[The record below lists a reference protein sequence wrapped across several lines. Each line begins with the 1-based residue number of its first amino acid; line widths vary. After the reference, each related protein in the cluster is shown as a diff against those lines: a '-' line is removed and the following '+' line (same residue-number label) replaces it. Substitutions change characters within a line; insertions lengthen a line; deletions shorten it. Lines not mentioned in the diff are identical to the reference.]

1 MSKIYL
7 YFYKNGN
14 GSNFFFHDS
23 KDVLDSLSCFDAL
36 ISEVDL
42 ITWKSDKKNYPN
54 PKFPL
59 PGYIIEGF
67 KVLMYELLKES
78 ADHSYDDLN
87 KKYLK
92 ASVALFMLNDY
103 QNHNIEEYDS
113 YFKELKEIQYNFDCL
128 NKLLKTIN
136 NIDDFYNFKHAILP
150 SGQLERKLNKVCV
163 AKKQL
168 NIDVSPDFS
177 AELSTNSGFMSDSNE
192 V

>member
-7 YFYKNGN
+7 YFYKN
-14 GSNFFFHDS
+14 SAKHFFFHDF
-23 KDVLDSLSCFDAL
+23 KDNIDSINCFDAL

-42 ITWKSDKKNYPN
+42 KTWQSDEKNYPN

-59 PGYIIEGF
+59 PDYILEGF
-67 KVLMYELLKES
+67 HGPLYELLKES

-150 SGQLERKLNKVCV
+150 SGQLERKLNKICV

-168 NIDVSPDFS
+168 NIDISPDFS

-192 V
+192 S